1 MNKELQTLANLIFP
15 NIDKSIK
22 DLEKKYPPRKLPKG
36 AEVTRFAPSP
46 TGYLHTGSL
55 FASLISYRIAKQSN
69 GIFYIRLEDTDTKR
83 EISGTG
89 EIVLSELKNFDIIPN
104 ASFINED
111 NYGPYIQSNRKEI
124 YDIVIKEL
132 ITKDLAYPCF
142 MSIDELNEVRKLQ
155 EAKKLTPGYYKE
167 FARDRYL
174 KPSEAINKIKA
185 GKPYVIRFKSNGELD
200 KKISI
205 NDLVK
210 GELELPENIQD
221 IVIMKQDGLPTYHFA
236 HAVDD
241 HFMHTT
247 TITRGEEWLSSLP
260 IHIQLFDALGFAR
273 PKYAHLPVIM
283 KMDNGQRRKL
293 SKRKDPEAAVS
304 YFLEKGYPEE
314 AFITYLLTIANSN
327 FEEWLINNPQKS
339 ADEFILSFDKMS
351 LDGALFDIEKV
362 NYFSKEYL
370 GSLNADDFFT
380 KAQDYAKKYNP
391 ELLAFIENDPTYFKK
406 IISIERGGEKPR
418 KDYASFSEI
427 VPLVGFMDDKIY
439 QKLNKEK
446 LPFKEGITTK
456 QIKELLNTYLN
467 HLDTLDSS
475 EEDWF
480 NNFKIMASKLGYALN
495 NKEYK
500 QNPTK
505 FIGTIGDA
513 AEILRIAITTKR
525 STPNFFLIQ
534 QIMTKDRIKAR
545 INNFWANN

>member
-1 MNKELQTLANLIFP
+1 
-15 NIDKSIK
+15 
-22 DLEKKYPPRKLPKG
+22 
-36 AEVTRFAPSP
+36 
-46 TGYLHTGSL
+46 
-55 FASLISYRIAKQSN
+55 
-69 GIFYIRLEDTDTKR
+69 
-83 EISGTG
+83 
-89 EIVLSELKNFDIIPN
+89 
-104 ASFINED
+104 
-111 NYGPYIQSNRKEI
+111 
-124 YDIVIKEL
+124 
-132 ITKDLAYPCF
+132 

-185 GKPYVIRFKSNGELD
+185 GEPYVIRFKSNGELD
-200 KKISI
+200 KKILI
-205 NDLVK
+205 KDLVK

-314 AFITYLLTIANSN
+314 AFLTYLLTIANSN

-339 ADEFILSFDKMS
+339 PDEFILSFDKMS

-370 GSLNADDFFT
+370 GSLNADVFFT

-391 ELLAFIENDPTYFKK
+391 ELLAFIENNPTYFKK

-480 NNFKIMASKLGYALN
+480 NNFKIMATKLEYALN

-513 AEILRIAITTKR
+513 AEILRIAITAKR

-545 INNFWANN
+545 INNFLTNN